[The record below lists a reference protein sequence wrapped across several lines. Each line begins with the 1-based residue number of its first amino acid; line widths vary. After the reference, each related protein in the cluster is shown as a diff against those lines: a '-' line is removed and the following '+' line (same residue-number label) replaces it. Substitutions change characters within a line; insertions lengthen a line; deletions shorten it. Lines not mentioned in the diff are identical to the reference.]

1 MRCEYKL
8 SYTSRQTAQKVRQKT
23 LFEQGI
29 RLYIY
34 RCVTCKN
41 LHLTKKRWLETNT
54 NRLSNTK

>member
-1 MRCEYKL
+1 MRCENKL
-8 SYTSRQTAQKVRQKT
+8 SYTSRQTAQQVRQKT

-34 RCVTCKN
+34 RCNKCKN